1 MSAPPVRPTKHRRNV
16 VHALM
21 CADTT
26 MEGWLP
32 RDVLIKTA
40 RDPENAALFNYAS
53 MAFNNHFYF
62 DGLSLTGEPVPMD
75 KVLEGYLSES
85 FSSVET
91 LKSEFLQTAYS
102 MFGPGFVW
110 LVRTKAAHQTN
121 SSKSFRIL
129 TTYLAGSPLAGAH
142 NRLQPKDLNTENIVT
157 AGGVS
162 NENFVRSTVQNT
174 AGSFGRWSNV
184 EAKSPTSYGGIDVV
198 PLLCVNTWQHAW
210 MFDWTIEGKWQ
221 FLQAWWDRID
231 WNHVQKIALATSR
244 KANGV
249 ANAVSL

>member
-1 MSAPPVRPTKHRRNV
+1 MYV
-16 VHALM
+16 
-21 CADTT
+21 DTT

-32 RDVLIKTA
+32 RDILIKTA

-62 DGLSLTGEPVPMD
+62 DGLSLTGEPVPMP
-75 KVLEGYLSES
+75 KELEGYLSES

-91 LKSEFLQTAYS
+91 LKSEFLQTAHS

-110 LVRTKAAHQTN
+110 LVRAKSTYRTN
-121 SSKSFRIL
+121 SQRPFHIL

-162 NENFVRSTVQNT
+162 NENFVRSRVQNT
-174 AGSFGRWSNV
+174 VGSFGPWSRA
-184 EAKSPTSYGGIDVV
+184 EARSSTSYGGIDVV
-198 PLLCVNTWQHAW
+198 PVMCVNTWQHAW
-210 MFDWTIEGKWQ
+210 MFDWTVEGKWQ

-231 WNHVQKIALATSR
+231 WNHVQKIAIATSR
-244 KANGV
+244 KPNDALK
-249 ANAVSL
+249 AVL